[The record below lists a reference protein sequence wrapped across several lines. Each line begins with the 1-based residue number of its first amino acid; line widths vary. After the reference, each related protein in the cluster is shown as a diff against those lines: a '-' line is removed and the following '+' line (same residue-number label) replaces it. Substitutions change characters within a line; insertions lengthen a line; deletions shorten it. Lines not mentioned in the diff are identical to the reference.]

1 MLLLRKNHL
10 LLCIVA
16 LLFTAGYGHQVFGK
30 YLPHHH
36 AAEHAP
42 DGDDD
47 DDDGP
52 AHDAPSHHDLAPL
65 TASQFAKAAE
75 QNAPA
80 PVWIA
85 LCNTLVVQLTAMLRD
100 SCEPRLHA
108 GLEHSPPD
116 ERASGWL
123 LVCRSALP
131 VRGPS
136 LV

>member
-1 MLLLRKNHL
+1 MPLLRKNHL

-16 LLFTAGYGHQVFGK
+16 LLFTAGYGHQVLGK
-30 YLPHHH
+30 YLPHHP
-36 AAEHAP
+36 AAEHAAH
-42 DGDDD
+42 GHDD

-52 AHDAPSHHDLAPL
+52 THDAPSHHDLIPL
-65 TASQFAKAAE
+65 TANQFAKAVE

-80 PVWIA
+80 PVWVV

-100 SCEPRLHA
+100 SREPRLQA
-108 GLEHSPPD
+108 GRVHSPPD

-136 LV
+136 PV